1 MRIETSRLYL
11 RELRRTDT
19 TDLMKVLSDEE
30 SMRYYPQ
37 PFSEAKV
44 LRWIEWNLNNYQLF
58 QHGLWAVIRKEDDC
72 FLGDCGITLQE
83 IEGLSLP
90 EIGFHIRKEYCNQGY
105 ATEAAQACLT
115 DCRQRFSY
123 PAIYSY
129 SLAENYASQKVA
141 EKLGMCFFKQYKE
154 ERATYHVYQQLF

>member
-72 FLGDCGITLQE
+72 FWE
-83 IEGLSLP
+83 IVALP
-90 EIGFHIRKEYCNQGY
+90 FRK
-105 ATEAAQACLT
+105 
-115 DCRQRFSY
+115 
-123 PAIYSY
+123 
-129 SLAENYASQKVA
+129 
-141 EKLGMCFFKQYKE
+141 
-154 ERATYHVYQQLF
+154 